1 MQNTST
7 WTYSAVFIA
16 EERHKWVVKSATASP
31 VEADSLEGL
40 LNLLGSQGWE
50 LTALTPALGPRD
62 GYPVT
67 EFWAVFKRP
76 QP

>member
-1 MQNTST
+1 MQNANI
-7 WTYSAVFIA
+7 WAYSAVFIA
-16 EERHKWVVKSATASP
+16 EERHKWVTKSLSAP
-31 VEADSLEGL
+31 LEADTLEGL
-40 LNLLGSQGWE
+40 LNLLGRQGWE

-62 GYPVT
+62 GYPIT

>member
-1 MQNTST
+1 MQRTPT

-16 EERHKWVVKSATASP
+16 EEHHKWVTKSSTP
-31 VEADSLEGL
+31 QPLEADSLAGL
-40 LNLLGSQGWE
+40 LNLLGGQGWE

-67 EFWAVFKRP
+67 EFWAIFKRP